1 MHYIDNINFFEG
13 RYFRR
18 VQWGYHPIFQGIDA
32 VTSWGWNLV
41 SLSGVVFSY
50 LNFFVNRLVLPFSSV
65 TSVIGFMLLIAIV
78 LQLLSGFFLGWY
90 YIPEPGLVIE
100 LREEM
105 FNDTRFGA
113 EVFYMHVRGVD
124 TIFVLSYMH
133 ILKKIY
139 LKNYITAES
148 DGWILGGYAFFWF
161 HYIVALGISLSAT
174 HLSDLTL
181 TIIANIYWSV
191 FNNIYKTYYIIFTN
205 KHLNIDQMTRLM
217 VLHYFTPWYYL
228 YLIQLH
234 VLFCHESWD
243 SDSGESTYEDK
254 SGSYI
259 SWFYDA
265 FLKEIQD
272 AWYWTTFVFL
282 YFWLH
287 HFNPSTVNYFFFE
300 RWNIAELDEIR
311 FYGVAP
317 HWYFRPLMGLLVISP
332 THYEGL
338 MWMGLFFILLTFLPI
353 IYNWFNVY
361 NKHVPAI
368 PMQNSLLQTSAFII
382 FMLSLYCS
390 ASMLPCGRYYYE
402 PEGGYV
408 GNPWVKFSYQYIYLY
423 MAWFVH
429 HLDLIDH
436 YIFQFFQVFIRKS
449 SKLYKK
455 NVNIIKHTIS
465 KFTHFS
471 NINKNYY
478 NIVFNNKN
486 YNINFKKK

>member
-1 MHYIDNINFFEG
+1 MI
-13 RYFRR
+13 
-18 VQWGYHPIFQGIDA
+18 
-32 VTSWGWNLV
+32 
-41 SLSGVVFSY
+41 SLSGVFFSY

-78 LQLLSGFFLGWY
+78 LQLMSGFFLGWY
-90 YIPEPGLVIE
+90 YMPEPGLVIE

-139 LKNYITAES
+139 LKNYITSES
-148 DGWILGGYAFFWF
+148 DGWLLGGYAFFWF

-181 TIIANIYWSV
+181 TIIANIYWSL
-191 FNNIYKTYYIIFTN
+191 FDNIYKTYYVLFTN
-205 KHLNIDQMTRLM
+205 KHLNTDQMTRM
-217 VLHYFTPWYYL
+217 MMFHYFTPWYYL

-234 VLFCHESWD
+234 VMFCHESWD
-243 SDSGESTYEDK
+243 SDSGEATYEDK

-272 AWYWTTFVFL
+272 AWYWTMFVFI

-300 RWNIAELDEIR
+300 RWNISELDEIR

-338 MWMGLFFILLTFLPI
+338 MWMGLFFILLTCMPI
-353 IYNWFNVY
+353 IYNWYNVHH
-361 NKHVPAI
+361 KHLAVI
-368 PMQNSLLQTSAFII
+368 PMQSSLIQTFAFIT
-382 FMLSLYCS
+382 FLLSLFCA

-408 GNPWVKFSYQYIYLY
+408 GNPWVKFSFQYIYLY
-423 MAWFVH
+423 MAWFIH

-436 YIFQFFQVFIRKS
+436 YIFQFFQFFIRKCF
-449 SKLYKK
+449 KIYKK
-455 NVNIIKHTIS
+455 YLNILKNTTSVFINFNKLENKILIK
-465 KFTHFS
+465 
-471 NINKNYY
+471 NKNYL
-478 NIVFNNKN
+478 IK
-486 YNINFKKK
+486 I